1 MDISERDYQTL
12 EDSPVDGT
20 DEPEAEKVP
29 GPINIVSDEIE
40 PATEEDLQR
49 IIEQEG
55 KVSEPEIG
63 AFELGDPG
71 SSPSE
76 AQAASRSYISDHPT
90 HFNFRADVA
99 RAVNRVQAKF
109 PNETF
114 ANTYYMHP
122 PVYGR
127 KYEFVSLDFW
137 GGGLSNG
144 RYVGYRG
151 KPIGT
156 SLGQR
161 VFNALFND
169 PFLPNIFWII
179 WNGRM
184 WVRGTGWEAS
194 PWGPPD
200 SDPRHE
206 KHIHVTYVL

>member
-1 MDISERDYQTL
+1 MDISERNYRTL
-12 EDSPVDGT
+12 EASPVDGT
-20 DEPEAEKVP
+20 NEPDANSVP
-29 GPINIVSDEIE
+29 ERINIISDDVEA
-40 PATEEDLQR
+40 ATEEDLQR
-49 IIEQEG
+49 IIEEEG
-55 KVSEPEIG
+55 KVAEPEIG
-63 AFELGDPG
+63 AYELDPAP
-71 SSPSE
+71 SPTE
-76 AQAASRSYISDHPT
+76 AGMVGRASYISNHPT

-99 RAVNRVQAKF
+99 RLVNRIQKKF
-109 PNETF
+109 PWQTF

-127 KYEFVSLDFW
+127 KYEFVSVDFW

-156 SLGQR
+156 SLGHK
-161 VFNALFND
+161 VWNALYHD
-169 PFLPNIFWII
+169 PYKPNIFWII
-179 WNGRM
+179 WNGKM

-200 SDPRHE
+200 SDAGHY